1 MGITQAAKSAAVT
14 KGCFHPCDLYPP
26 LQTFLKVLNV
36 SLDLKI
42 NLTKDGFPKK
52 KKKIQL
58 WFSQYG
64 LCQSNLI
71 MTIISE
77 CVCQDLGEGSLPCVP
92 TEIS

>member
-52 KKKIQL
+52 KKR
-58 WFSQYG
+58 SNYG
-64 LCQSNLI
+64 SAN
-71 MTIISE
+71 MG
-77 CVCQDLGEGSLPCVP
+77 CVRV
-92 TEIS
+92 T